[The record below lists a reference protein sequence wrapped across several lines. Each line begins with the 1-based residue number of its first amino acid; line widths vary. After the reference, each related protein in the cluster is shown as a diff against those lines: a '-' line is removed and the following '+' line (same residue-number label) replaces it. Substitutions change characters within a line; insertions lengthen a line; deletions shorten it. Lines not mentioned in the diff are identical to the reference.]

1 MKHHHTALLL
11 AAALAGA
18 TAGAR
23 AADPLHLRMAD
34 SLPGGHII
42 AESSTK
48 PWMALVEKLSA
59 GAVRID
65 YYPSEQMGKAKDM
78 LMLTQSGL
86 IDIGYIGPAYVSE
99 KMPLSAV
106 AELPGGAATSC
117 QVMGA
122 YWKLSKPGGY
132 LYENEYRRNRIR
144 PLFLAALPPYQMVV
158 GSNRRLDRVADVAGF
173 KLRAS
178 GGAQDFVMHQL
189 GVVPVHMAPP
199 GIYESMARGTID
211 GALLSFVS
219 VESYK
224 LDPLVKGATV
234 GANFGTVIVAYSI
247 SERKWAKLPPAVQDV
262 LVKAGDEVTRSAC
275 ATFDAREKLA
285 IAKLRQAGV
294 KLTEFGAEDRLRLE
308 AAYAKVANQWAASL
322 DQRGKPG
329 SAALK
334 AYRDALAEQRSAP
347 N

>member
-1 MKHHHTALLL
+1 MNNYLCTLLL
-11 AAALAGA
+11 AAGAAQAGE
-18 TAGAR
+18 
-23 AADPLHLRMAD
+23 PLHLRMAD

-42 AESSTK
+42 SETSTR
-48 PWMALVEKLSA
+48 PWIKLVEQLSA

-78 LMLTQSGL
+78 LMLTQSGV

-106 AELPGGAATSC
+106 AELPGSAASAC
-117 QVMGA
+117 QVMNA

-132 LYENEYRRNRIR
+132 LFENEYRRNRIR

-158 GSNRRLDRVADVAGF
+158 GSGRPLDKVRDVAGL

-211 GALLSFVS
+211 GALLAFVS

-224 LDPLVKGATV
+224 LDPLVKSASV
-234 GANFGTVIVAYSI
+234 GANFGTVVVAYSI
-247 SERKWAKLPPAVQDV
+247 SERRWAKLSPPVRQ
-262 LVKAGDEVTRSAC
+262 LLTRAGDEITRQAC
-275 ATFDAREKLA
+275 AIFDAREKQA
-285 IAKLRQAGV
+285 IDKLRKAGV
-294 KLTEFGAEDRLRLE
+294 KLTAFAPADQARLDH
-308 AAYAKVANQWAASL
+308 AYAQVAQQWAASL
-322 DQRGKPG
+322 DQRGKAG
-329 SAALK
+329 SATLE
-334 AYRDALAEQRSAP
+334 AYRAALSSVKE
-347 N
+347 